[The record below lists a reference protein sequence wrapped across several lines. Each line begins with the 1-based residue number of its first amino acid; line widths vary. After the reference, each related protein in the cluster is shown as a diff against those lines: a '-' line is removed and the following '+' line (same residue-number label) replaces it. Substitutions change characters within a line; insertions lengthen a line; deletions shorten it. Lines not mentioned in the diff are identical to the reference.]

1 MRRMGSLEARL
12 HALEARWR
20 SRRSTLSNVSDVESV
35 DVVIAMIGDALRTS
49 GLLDAGSDAS
59 VRLQEIDV
67 TLNIA
72 AVHEV
77 GGALKFSVFGL
88 EGDLD
93 GSRRTDDT
101 HTVQIS
107 FQPQDLTGSGPAMG
121 GASKESSGALA
132 QRNELLD
139 SFREL
144 RMMVSGDRGQ
154 ARPKKATI
162 VLNFVVDED
171 FSVSLVAAGQAET
184 STTHAVRLLFDRP

>member
-12 HALEARWR
+12 QALEARWR
-20 SRRSTLSNVSDVESV
+20 SRRSTLSNVSDVEPV
-35 DVVIAMIGDALRTS
+35 DVVIAMISDALRTS
-49 GLLDAGSDAS
+49 GLLDAGSDAP
-59 VRLQEIDV
+59 VRLHEIDV
-67 TLNIA
+67 TLNVV

-107 FQPQDLTGSGPAMG
+107 LQPQDLAGSGPAG
-121 GASKESSGALA
+121 GACKESSGALA

-144 RMMVSGDRGQ
+144 RTMVSTNRGQ

-162 VLNFVVDED
+162 VLNFVVNED
-171 FSVSLVAAGQAET
+171 FSVSLVAAGQAQT